1 MVFVVASSFL
11 SSQPSPLTY
20 PMQIEADRAEMEA
33 LRMSASSAVTAHTDG
48 LEGQADNSVELR
60 RLRVELDKKSSEVD
74 TVLKEAADVRAELK
88 EMKAML
94 SKAEAGADAAG
105 ADEDSL
111 RKRLSQLVCEN
122 GLLKGEK
129 ERYEALAASAT
140 SESRSSSSRAAAE
153 TDRLER
159 EVEQLKER
167 ADKVSGIA
175 ADGDRAKAAL
185 GMMETKLAEVRQER
199 AELQVI
205 DCVRS
210 AGATCYFRLL
220 FFRGWSSILSKISN
234 HIFFVGAVL
243 ELSIARVGVR
253 GFVRFVL
260 VRAHRLLCNFSFDQ
274 PP

>member
-1 MVFVVASSFL
+1 
-11 SSQPSPLTY
+11 
-20 PMQIEADRAEMEA
+20 
-33 LRMSASSAVTAHTDG
+33 MSTSSAVTAHTDG

-74 TVLKEAADVRAELK
+74 TILKEAADVRAELK
-88 EMKAML
+88 EIKAML

-140 SESRSSSSRAAAE
+140 SESRSSSSRAAVE

-159 EVEQLKER
+159 EVEQLRER
-167 ADKVSGIA
+167 AGKVSGIA

-185 GMMETKLAEVRQER
+185 GIMESKLAEVRQER

-210 AGATCYFRLL
+210 AGASYMCFLPC
-220 FFRGWSSILSKISN
+220 
-234 HIFFVGAVL
+234 FFVDGA
-243 ELSIARVGVR
+243 LSLHFFFITHFCGCAVGVVNSSSR
-253 GFVRFVL
+253 GAWFGESYAYARAPPLVL
-260 VRAHRLLCNFSFDQ
+260 FLF
-274 PP
+274 